1 MRSSYLIN
9 TILFLSVFSL
19 LFVFILQYE
28 YGIIPCKICIWQR
41 LPHLLNIFI
50 VLKILSSLFI
60 PSYLFLTG
68 LLNMVFAF
76 LLAGYHFGLEQNLWN
91 NAFSCGGN
99 LDLQDL
105 STKELLKNLNNTP
118 ITNCELETWNFLNL
132 SLSGWNIILTV
143 FMIIGW
149 YYLIKSKAC
158 NYETNSASQ

>member
-9 TILFLSVFSL
+9 TILFFSVFSL

-28 YGIIPCKICIWQR
+28 YGILPCKLCIWQR
-41 LPHLLNIFI
+41 LPHFLNIFI

-105 STKELLKNLNNTP
+105 STRELLKNLNNTP
-118 ITNCELETWNFLNL
+118 ITNCELEAWNFLNL
-132 SLSGWNIILTV
+132 SLSGWN
-143 FMIIGW
+143 MIFTLSM
-149 YYLIKSKAC
+149 LICLFSLINSKR
-158 NYETNSASQ
+158 